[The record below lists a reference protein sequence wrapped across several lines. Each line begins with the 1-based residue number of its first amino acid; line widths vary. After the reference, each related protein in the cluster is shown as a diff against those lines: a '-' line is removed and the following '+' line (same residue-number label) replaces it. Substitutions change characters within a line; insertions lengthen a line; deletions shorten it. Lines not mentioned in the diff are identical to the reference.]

1 MPPGPEPTATTAGTA
16 PSGRIERVAHRGTPR
31 ERVENTIPAFLR
43 AIELGADTIE
53 LDAHVS
59 LDGEV
64 VVHHDDAVA
73 DLTIADATWAQLSAV
88 DLGGGA
94 RIPRLADA
102 LAAIGDGAVVY
113 IELKGRDIER
123 EVLAVARAHGRRYA
137 MHSFDLDAVARLA
150 HVAPEVTR
158 GILLE
163 RGTADPAAV
172 MRNRVGMTR
181 PRDVWPHHSL
191 VDAHFM
197 TAARGLGLR
206 VIPWTVNDTRMAER
220 FAALGVAGM
229 CTDDLSVLANF

>member
-1 MPPGPEPTATTAGTA
+1 
-16 PSGRIERVAHRGTPR
+16 VAHRGCPR
-31 ERVENTIPAFLR
+31 ERVENTIPAF
-43 AIELGADTIE
+43 ELAVEWGADTIE

-64 VVHHDDAVA
+64 VVHHDDAVQGV
-73 DLTIADATWAQLSAV
+73 TIGDATWAQLAAV

-102 LAAIGDGAVVY
+102 LDAVGNGAVVY

-137 MHSFDLDAVARLA
+137 MHSFDLAAVARVA

-163 RGTADPAAV
+163 RGTTDPAAV
-172 MRNRVGMTR
+172 MSAWVEMTR

-191 VDAHFM
+191 VDADFM
-197 TAARGLGLR
+197 RAARRLGLR
-206 VIPWTVNDTRMAER
+206 VVPWTVNDTQMAER
-220 FAALGVAGM
+220 FAGLGVAGM
-229 CTDDLSVLANF
+229 CTDDLSVLASF